1 MIVLDAVGIEVCS
14 RQWIPCCKDGRAIII
29 IIQMLSSTLSMGNEK
44 TNVINLVLPMA
55 TETIPHGDHL
65 HYLFPLNLISSLV
78 LLRLIIF

>member
-14 RQWIPCCKDGRAIII
+14 RLWIPCCKDGRAII

-65 HYLFPLNLISSLV
+65 HYLFLLNLISSHV
-78 LLRLIIF
+78 LLRLIIS